1 MTVMGTIMMGDNVM
15 NNFGGWKVLS
25 NSNYVYHNGRKYHP
39 FLCIYDAAIL
49 HPNTNYSFTRDPR
62 FSDHLFEYIISGKG
76 YIDYDGKRYT
86 VTAGDC
92 ILMRKDAEVSYFS
105 DKDDPYSKIWFSADG
120 EFVPNMLNALKA
132 EGELFI
138 VRRNLYDKFW
148 RLLYILENDGFELDR
163 ISKHVLGIM
172 LEMFTSENNSE
183 ISSEEH
189 MTFAQ
194 QIKTYI
200 DTVLHS
206 APSVNGISK
215 HFGVC
220 EATVIR
226 RFKKEFGTT
235 PNEYIKTQRLNM
247 AESMLRNTNYSIS
260 QIATLMNYCSQNY
273 FSGEFKEAFGMNPT
287 RYREKCREHMK

>member
-1 MTVMGTIMMGDNVM
+1 L

-49 HPNTNYSFTRDPR
+49 HPNTNYGFTRDPR
-62 FSDHLFEYIISGKG
+62 FSDHLFEYIVSGKG
-76 YIDYDGKRYT
+76 YIDYGGKRYT

-92 ILMRKDAEVSYFS
+92 ILMRKDAKISYFA
-105 DKDDPYSKIWFSADG
+105 DRDDPYSKIWFSADG

-138 VRRNLYDKFW
+138 FRKNLYDKFL

-172 LEMFTSENNSE
+172 LEMFACDQNNHTGSTEE
-183 ISSEEH
+183 IL
-189 MTFAQ
+189 TFAQ
-194 QIKTYI
+194 QIKSYI
-200 DTVLHS
+200 DAILHS
-206 APSVNGISK
+206 APTVTGIAK

-226 RFKKEFGTT
+226 RFKKELGVT

-247 AESMLRNTNYSIS
+247 AESMLRNTNYSIA
-260 QIATLMNYCSQNY
+260 QISGLMNYCSQNY
-273 FSGEFKEAFGMNPT
+273 FSGEFKAAFGMNPT
-287 RYREKCREHMK
+287 KYREKCRKMQNESTDMSV